1 MEATAMVAKT
11 SKLSISP
18 KRLFLMM
25 PTMQKAAA

>member
-1 MEATAMVAKT
+1 MEAKT